1 MEDGV
6 RDKSVLRK
14 LLGLCV
20 STVVVVGRELV
31 EGLDGGRDR
40 LDVWVRTKASARG
53 RCGKCGVV
61 APWFDHGGGER
72 RWRHVD
78 VCFATCELVAQAPRV
93 SCPTHGV
100 TVAEVP
106 WARHDS
112 WFTRAFED
120 LVVFD
125 AIVSS
130 KLAAARRYGVS
141 WRAVDHMCVRVATE
155 ALGRIDLLEGL
166 VAVAIDEVKYKRGQ
180 RYLTV
185 VCDHLSGRVVWAAKG
200 RKKHVVH
207 AFFDA
212 LGDERAKELEFI
224 TCDGA
229 EWIRTVLA
237 ERAPGAT
244 VCLDTFHLIGWAT
257 KALDEVR
264 REEWNNLRRNGGA
277 AAAKEFKGLRW
288 MLLRN
293 WENLDSGQK
302 GVIRDLERANKRTF
316 RGWQLKEELRDIF
329 TMPFLAAC
337 RALSD
342 WLAMASR
349 SRLTPF
355 VKLARTIRHYRES
368 IEATLE
374 WKLTN
379 GISESNNAAIGR
391 IRSAARGFHDP
402 ESFITM
408 IMLDRAGIAPQ
419 LPWATAS

>member
-1 MEDGV
+1 M

-20 STVVVVGRELV
+20 STVVVVRRELL
-31 EGLDGGRDR
+31 EGGEGGRDR
-40 LDVWVRTKASARG
+40 LDVWVRTKVGAKG
-53 RCGKCGVV
+53 RCGKCGDPS
-61 APWFDHGGGER
+61 PWFDNGGGQR

-78 VCFATCELVAQAPRV
+78 VCFATCELIAEAPRV
-93 SCPTHGV
+93 SCAEHGV
-100 TVAEVP
+100 TVAQVP

-112 WFTRAFED
+112 AFTRAFED

-130 KLAAARRYGVS
+130 KLAVARRYGVS
-141 WRAVDHMCVRVATE
+141 WRAVNNMCVRVATE

-166 VAVAIDEVKYKRGQ
+166 VAIAIDEVKYKKGQ

-185 VCDHLSGRVVWAAKG
+185 VCDHLSGRVIWAAKG
-200 RKKHVVH
+200 RTKATVGQ
-207 AFFDA
+207 FFDT
-212 LGDERAKELEFI
+212 LGDERAANLQFV

-229 EWIRTVLA
+229 EWIRTVVA
-237 ERAPGAT
+237 ERSPGAL

-257 KALDEVR
+257 KALDDVR
-264 REEWNNLRRNGGA
+264 RAEWNTLRRNGGA
-277 AAAKEFKGLRW
+277 TAAKEFKGLRW

-293 WENLDSGQK
+293 WENLSAQQK
-302 GVIRDLERANKRTF
+302 GTIRDLQRANKRAF
-316 RGWQLKEELRDIF
+316 RAWQLKEELRDIMS
-329 TMPFLAAC
+329 MPLAAAK
-337 RALSD
+337 RALDD
-342 WLAMASR
+342 WLSYASR
-349 SRLTPF
+349 SRLEPF
-355 VKLARTIRHYRES
+355 VKLARTIRHYRSS

-402 ESFITM
+402 QSFITM